1 VDQTEAR
8 REAKRLNEEQ
18 PLAGVAWVATTE
30 AAMRGQ
36 FEPPYPSAGETVW
49 TVTVVPVKP

>member
-18 PLAGVAWVATTE
+18 PLAGVAWVATTD

-36 FEPPYPSAGETVW
+36 FEPPERAGGTDW